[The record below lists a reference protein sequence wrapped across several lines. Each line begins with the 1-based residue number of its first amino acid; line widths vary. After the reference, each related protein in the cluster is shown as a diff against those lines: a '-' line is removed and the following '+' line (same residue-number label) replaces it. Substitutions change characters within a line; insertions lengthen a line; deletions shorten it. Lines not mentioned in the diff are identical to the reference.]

1 LQNSNFSKTVAI
13 IVKEGY
19 FRHFGLVS
27 ELLKVE
33 SFRFPTL
40 FDVVQELQS
49 GGDEYLDL
57 CA

>member
-1 LQNSNFSKTVAI
+1 VAI